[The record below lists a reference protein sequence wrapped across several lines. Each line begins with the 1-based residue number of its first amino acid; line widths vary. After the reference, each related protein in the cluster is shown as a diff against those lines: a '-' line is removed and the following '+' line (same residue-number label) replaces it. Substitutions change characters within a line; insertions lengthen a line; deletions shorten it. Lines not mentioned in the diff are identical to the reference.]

1 MHRWCDEKA
10 DLSEMIIEFGKMKQI
25 VSDWCFDTFGCIPTR
40 IGPKGSYKVINFL
53 IQKDTFKISMDI
65 FVSEVDV
72 IDNQKHMTFRYKASN
87 WGRYTMDDDSY
98 VTIRRVWM
106 VVTDLNTNKI
116 ILENF
121 KELMTEPESKT
132 ITLEQIFKKYCKYM
146 AENVDT
152 TNLEVNLDDGPH
164 YESFECYCETENVSS
179 EYSHYERYNVTFR
192 CDDTVDDDDNK
203 IFSIHLSRW
212 KSNPE
217 PKYDITIE
225 KELNID
231 SLRYLNDFNV
241 YLLKLARANIKIT
254 GLEDITED
262 VEPEAEPEASWS

>member
-1 MHRWCDEKA
+1 MSDENKINISDETITQVLNEPA
-10 DLSEMIIEFGKMKQI
+10 TQELLKNTLRDAITKSIAESFRYGEINRAIDKKIKEVLVPAIENYDLSAYIPKLETILMEIIN
-25 VSDWCFDTFGCIPTR
+25 T
-40 IGPKGSYKVINFL
+40 
-53 IQKDTFKISMDI
+53 
-65 FVSEVDV
+65 
-72 IDNQKHMTFRYKASN
+72 
-87 WGRYTMDDDSY
+87 
-98 VTIRRVWM
+98 
-106 VVTDLNTNKI
+106 TDLNTNKI